1 LSEGIKLIVGL
12 GNPGSQH
19 LGDRHNVGFWFTD
32 LIANDYHSTF
42 KTESKYKGEI
52 ANTKINS
59 HDCKLLK
66 PSTFMNTSG
75 TSVAPL
81 VNFFKL
87 KSENILVVH
96 DELDLAPGEVRLKF
110 QGGHGGHNG
119 LRDIIS
125 RLGSKNFY
133 RLRIGIGHPGH
144 KDAVSGYVLT
154 KPSATDRTLIN
165 NSIEDAMRVL
175 PEIIAGEFN
184 SAMKKLHTK

>member
-1 LSEGIKLIVGL
+1 
-12 GNPGSQH
+12 
-19 LGDRHNVGFWFTD
+19 
-32 LIANDYHSTF
+32 
-42 KTESKYKGEI
+42 
-52 ANTKINS
+52 
-59 HDCKLLK
+59 
-66 PSTFMNTSG
+66 MNTSG